1 MKGGGR
7 CRSVRIFTHLWQNCS
22 LDLQYKLY
30 TSTGGA
36 DNDVGEEDL
45 MKEIKRVSVQ
55 KVIAAVHV
63 KTKMRKNL

>member
-1 MKGGGR
+1 M
-7 CRSVRIFTHLWQNCS
+7 RIFTHLWQNCS

-63 KTKMRKNL
+63 KT